1 MFSVCF
7 VSLFLVSRVKD
18 GDTIVCWLV
27 QYLLWILV
35 YRPEEEKRKNF
46 QVENVFTLAVFALV
60 HVHGWKRRI
69 SFTQP
74 VIPIEYL
81 RECWYYIL
89 YIKMK
94 RFQMMYPIEKMDR
107 SSEKTRVGDEMGL
120 LWYWSLWCGRVDYG
134 HSLVWEQRY
143 EKRWD
148 AITTRMMMMMLIILM
163 IVCA

>member
-1 MFSVCF
+1 MFCVIVPCFQSQGWWYHSVLACAISFVDISLSTWRRKTKEFSGGKCF
-7 VSLFLVSRVKD
+7 HIGRLCACSRAWMKKKD
-18 GDTIVCWLV
+18 IVYTTC
-27 QYLLWILV
+27 
-35 YRPEEEKRKNF
+35 NT
-46 QVENVFTLAVFALV
+46 N
-60 HVHGWKRRI
+60 RI
-69 SFTQP
+69 SER
-74 VIPIEYL
+74 VL
-81 RECWYYIL
+81 IL

-94 RFQMMYPIEKMDR
+94 RFQRMYPIEKMDR